1 MHTLVELK
9 EHIAQQNLSAKYTDT
24 TGKSIFLNFTT
35 VEGIDNQN
43 TFATFIYD
51 AKWWIDYNET
61 NDEFEL
67 KVGYFTK
74 EGDAVSR
81 EDFILEMDKIMPST
95 RKVPARDYGEDS
107 KVMWTKVASGYAI
120 NLPEVPVFIFPITMI
135 VEK

>member
-1 MHTLVELK
+1 MTALQELK
-9 EHIAQQNLSAKYTDT
+9 DYLAQQNLSAKYTDT
-24 TGKSIFLNFTT
+24 TGKSIFPMLTT
-35 VEGIDNQN
+35 VEGIDKQN
-43 TFATFIYD
+43 SFDRFIYD
-51 AKWWIDYNET
+51 AKWWIDYNQT

-81 EDFILEMDKIMPST
+81 EDFISEMNKIMPD

-107 KVMWTKVASGYAI
+107 KVTWTKVASGYAV